1 MFETESMNRTIK
13 CADKEMKQRK
23 RRRVTDEEY
32 EILKPEDCEL
42 VHTRNYRVTQLK
54 DMCRHYKLRLS
65 GNKNE
70 LTKRLHN
77 HLYFSKFANIIQRN
91 VRQYLLRSYLK
102 AKGPAFIKRKLCV
115 NDSDFFTMEPVEEI
129 SHEQFISYTDT
140 DNMVYG
146 FDMLSLHNMI
156 AKSSAPYK
164 NPYNR
169 NILPT
174 YLIEN
179 CKKIERLSSF
189 FGETNVVIEQDE
201 IVDETKLLELRIL
214 TLFQEINNLG
224 NYADHN
230 WLWSLNRLHLVRY
243 IRELYDIWAY
253 RANLTNE
260 IKRQIC
266 PPTGNPFIGVPLH
279 ALPTLDRNRLR
290 QASISIIQSMV
301 LRSGDEPTRAL
312 GANYVLSALTIV
324 NENAAVSLPWLYQ
337 AVALN

>member
-13 CADKEMKQRK
+13 CADKEMKPRK
-23 RRRVTDEEY
+23 RRRVTDDEY
-32 EILKPEDCEL
+32 QILKPGDEEL
-42 VHTRNYRVTQLK
+42 LHTRNYRVTQLK
-54 DMCRHYKLRLS
+54 DMCRFYKLRLS

-70 LTKRLHN
+70 LTKRLHG
-77 HLYFSKFANIIQRN
+77 HLFYSKYACLLQRN
-91 VRQYLLRSYLK
+91 IRQYLLRSYLK
-102 AKGPAFIKRKLCV
+102 AKGPAFVKRNLCV
-115 NDSDFFTMEPVEEI
+115 NDSDFFTMEAVKEI
-129 SHEQFISYTDT
+129 SHEQFISYTDI

-156 AKSSAPYK
+156 AKSSPPYK

-169 NILPT
+169 NILPDS
-174 YLIEN
+174 LIQN
-179 CKKIERLSSF
+179 CKKIERLSGF
-189 FGETNVVIEQDE
+189 FGETNVVIEQE
-201 IVDETKLLELRIL
+201 EVIDETKLIELRIL

-230 WLWSLNRLHLVRY
+230 WLWSLNRLYLVRF

-260 IKRQIC
+260 VKRQIC

-279 ALPTLDRNRLR
+279 ALPTLDRNKLR
-290 QASISIIQSMV
+290 QATISIIQSIV

-324 NENAAVSLPWLYQ
+324 NENAAASLPWLYQ

>member
-1 MFETESMNRTIK
+1 MFENESMNRTIK
-13 CADKEMKQRK
+13 CADKEMKSRK
-23 RRRVTDEEY
+23 RRRVKDEEY
-32 EILKPEDCEL
+32 EVLIPGQQDKL
-42 VHTRNYRVTQLK
+42 HTRNYRVTQLK
-54 DMCRHYKLRLS
+54 DMCRYYKLRLS
-65 GNKNE
+65 GNKDE
-70 LTKRLHN
+70 LTKRVHS
-77 HLYFSKFANIIQRN
+77 HLYFSQYAAIIQRN
-91 VRQYLLRSYLK
+91 VRKYLLRSYLK

-115 NDSDFFTMEPVEEI
+115 NDSDFFTMEDVKDI
-129 SHEQFISYTDT
+129 AHEQFISYKDI

-146 FDMLSLHNMI
+146 FDVLSLHNMI
-156 AKSSAPYK
+156 AKSSPPYR

-169 NILPT
+169 NELPKT
-174 YLIEN
+174 LIEN
-179 CKKIERLSSF
+179 CKKVERLSFF
-189 FGETNVVIEQDE
+189 FGETNVVIEE
-201 IVDETKLLELRIL
+201 EEVVDETKLLELRTL

-253 RANLTNE
+253 RANLNNE
-260 IKRQIC
+260 VKRQIC
-266 PPTGNPFIGVPLH
+266 PPTGNPFLGVPLH

-301 LRSGDEPTRAL
+301 LRSTDGPTRAL

-324 NENAAVSLPWLYQ
+324 NENAAMSLPWLYQ